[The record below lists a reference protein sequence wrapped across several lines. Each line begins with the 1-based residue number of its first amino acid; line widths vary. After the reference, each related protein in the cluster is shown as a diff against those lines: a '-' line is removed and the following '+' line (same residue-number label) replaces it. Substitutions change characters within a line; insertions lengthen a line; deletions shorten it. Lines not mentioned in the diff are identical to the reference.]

1 MPLFVDYQND
11 QTFEI
16 DIKPSMY
23 FRFMNE
29 NDKNEMRQ
37 MLREHS
43 KRSLIQRKYEDALDK
58 LASNYFSLTNEEIE
72 IIQKISSK
80 FI

>member
-23 FRFMNE
+23 YRFMNE
-29 NDKNEMRQ
+29 GEKDEMRQ

-43 KRSLIQRKYEDALDK
+43 KRSLIQREYEDALDR